1 MYMGIQT
8 SSPSIISS
16 KERSKLW
23 IWFRC
28 SPFFSSMA
36 MPNIHFLGKKGSLAI
51 SVMGISLYMVTGRW
65 DLDSMVALRKSN
77 SLSIISA
84 NPK

>member
-1 MYMGIQT
+1 MYMGIHP

-16 KERSKLW
+16 KERFRLW

-36 MPNIHFLGKKGSLAI
+36 MPNIHFLGNSGSLAI
-51 SVMGISLYMVTGRW
+51 SVMGISLYMVTGCR
-65 DLDSMVALRKSN
+65 DLDKTVARRKSS

-84 NPK
+84 SPK